1 MKCGSQQI
9 HEDELTQKDHLKK
22 IDFENEWVPLFARFI
37 CKKSIHFVTF
47 FSLKVG

>member
-22 IDFENEWVPLFARFI
+22 IDFENEWAGSYVRNQ
-37 CKKSIHFVTF
+37 SI
-47 FSLKVG
+47 S